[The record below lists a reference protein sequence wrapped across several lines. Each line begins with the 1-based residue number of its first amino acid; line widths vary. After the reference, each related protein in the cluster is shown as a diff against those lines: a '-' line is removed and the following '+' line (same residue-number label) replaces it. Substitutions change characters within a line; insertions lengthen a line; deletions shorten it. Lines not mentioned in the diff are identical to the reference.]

1 MQEKPVCHFRKMIAE
16 SNSFIIGADYD
27 IHKVVFTLIITTIP
41 ITFSF
46 SFLELQSHLIIAIT
60 NLRTLAIYRLPSLV
74 RLLMFSPRQ
83 LQILTPKMTSIIRY
97 TQRRFKQ
104 LIFNQNTQFT
114 FFNHRMIFISQGIIH
129 LCIILSYRTLIKGK
143 TISSIRRR
151 QFLTGFCHHI
161 LRFYQCRYHQQQ
173 KQNSFLHSIYVHV
186 YSSFLLYTNE
196 KEIIL
201 KCLLPEKLI
210 PSALYIK

>member
-1 MQEKPVCHFRKMIAE
+1 MIAK
-16 SNSFIIGADYD
+16 SNSFIIGTNNNV
-27 IHKVVFTLIITTIP
+27 HKVILTLIITTVLIAIP
-41 ITFSF
+41 FSLF
-46 SFLELQSHLIIAIT
+46 EFQSHLIVAIT
-60 NLRTLAIYRLPSLV
+60 NLRTFAIYGLPCFIRLSL
-74 RLLMFSPRQ
+74 FSPSQ
-83 LQILTPKMTSIIRY
+83 LQIFTPKMTSIIRNS
-97 TQRRFKQ
+97 QRRLKQ
-104 LIFNQNTQFT
+104 LILNQNSQFT
-114 FFNHRMIFISQGIIH
+114 FFNHRTIFISQGIIH
-129 LCIILSYRTLIKGK
+129 LCIILSHRTLIKGK

-196 KEIIL
+196 EEIIL

-210 PSALYIK
+210 PSALYIKSVSFLSPF

>member
-1 MQEKPVCHFRKMIAE
+1 MIAK
-16 SNSFIIGADYD
+16 SNSFIIGTNNNV
-27 IHKVVFTLIITTIP
+27 HKVILTLIITTVLIAIP
-41 ITFSF
+41 FSLF
-46 SFLELQSHLIIAIT
+46 EFQSHLIVAIT
-60 NLRTLAIYRLPSLV
+60 NLRAFAVYGLPCFIRLSL
-74 RLLMFSPRQ
+74 FSPCQ
-83 LQILTPKMTSIIRY
+83 LQIFTPKMTSIIRNS
-97 TQRRFKQ
+97 QRRLKQ
-104 LIFNQNTQFT
+104 LIFNQNPQFT
-114 FFNHRMIFISQGIIH
+114 FFNHRTIFISQGIIH
-129 LCIILSYRTLIKGK
+129 LCIILSHRTLIKGK
-143 TISSIRRR
+143 TISSIRRC

-210 PSALYIK
+210 PSVPYKK